1 MGTRARYSSRMAE
14 ESRSISSIISE
25 IHSDKRGFVIRIET
39 RSKKSSEISFRSQNR
54 ILKTILGLVRS
65 VSMYLILIHH
75 VSGDSFEKGRL
86 N

>member
-39 RSKKSSEISFRSQNR
+39 RSEKSSEIGFRSQNR
-54 ILKTILGLVRS
+54 ILKTILGLGRS
-65 VSMYLILIHH
+65 VSMYLVLIHQ
-75 VSGDSFEKGRL
+75 VSGDSFEKGGL